1 MPDRARILIVDDED
15 YNRKLIS
22 GILTRQNYSIAEA
35 SNGEEALKQV
45 EKFSPDLLLLDIK
58 MPGMSGFDVA
68 KRLKANDDFALIPI
82 VMVTA
87 LSTLG
92 HKAQALELGVDD
104 FLTKPINVA
113 ELIARVRSLLKVRA
127 YYKHMKNYQME
138 LEIEVEKR
146 TEQLRR
152 SMEKIKAASLDTI
165 NRLSMAAEY
174 KDEDTGAHIQRMSNY
189 AAAVAR
195 RIGLKDQSVQAILYA
210 APMHDLGKIGIPDRI
225 LLKPGKLEPDEW
237 KIMKQHTTIGAQIL
251 NESSSAFI
259 RLGKVIALTHHE
271 KWDGTGYPYGL
282 KGKEIPLTG
291 RIVAIADVF
300 DALISK
306 RPYKEPFSLE
316 KSFAILEENSG
327 AHFDPEVVRAFFT
340 VKDEILLY
348 KNKYHDSESRR
359 KRRMTPFVRP
369 EQAVGLDDKLHMV

>member
-152 SMEKIKAASLDTI
+152 SMEKIKAASRTQSI
-165 NRLSMAAEY
+165 ASPWPPSIKM
-174 KDEDTGAHIQRMSNY
+174 
-189 AAAVAR
+189 
-195 RIGLKDQSVQAILYA
+195 RIRGLTFSV
-210 APMHDLGKIGIPDRI
+210 
-225 LLKPGKLEPDEW
+225 
-237 KIMKQHTTIGAQIL
+237 
-251 NESSSAFI
+251 
-259 RLGKVIALTHHE
+259 
-271 KWDGTGYPYGL
+271 
-282 KGKEIPLTG
+282 
-291 RIVAIADVF
+291 
-300 DALISK
+300 
-306 RPYKEPFSLE
+306 
-316 KSFAILEENSG
+316 
-327 AHFDPEVVRAFFT
+327 
-340 VKDEILLY
+340 
-348 KNKYHDSESRR
+348 
-359 KRRMTPFVRP
+359 
-369 EQAVGLDDKLHMV
+369 